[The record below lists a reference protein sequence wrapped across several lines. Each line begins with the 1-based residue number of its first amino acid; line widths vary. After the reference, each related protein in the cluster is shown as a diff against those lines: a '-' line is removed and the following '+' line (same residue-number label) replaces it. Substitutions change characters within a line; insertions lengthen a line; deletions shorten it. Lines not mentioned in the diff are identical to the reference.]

1 MFVVVFFFVFFFFF
15 FQAED
20 GIRDADVTGVQTCAL
35 PILIVFT
42 FFFSVE
48 CKAWGLLG
56 HRVVGEVASK
66 HLNETAR
73 HKVQGILGNRTLA
86 EVSNWMD
93 EIKSDKKYDSLKPWH
108 YVTIPNGM
116 KYSETNVNPKIGRA
130 SCRERE

>member
-1 MFVVVFFFVFFFFF
+1 MKYYLTF
-15 FQAED
+15 
-20 GIRDADVTGVQTCAL
+20 TL
-35 PILIVFT
+35 LIVFT

-93 EIKSDKKYDSLKPWH
+93 EIKSDKKR
-108 YVTIPNGM
+108 
-116 KYSETNVNPKIGRA
+116 SEEHTSELQSRPHLV
-130 SCRERE
+130 CRLLLEKKKKKKQKTEKKK